1 MNKKQ
6 HFRMIEITEYAYDRL
21 SFIARK
27 LHVLG
32 IDGQPSVEHL
42 LEDIAAGDFEI
53 IYQDNKYYENK

>member
-1 MNKKQ
+1 
-6 HFRMIEITEYAYDRL
+6 MIEITEYAYDRL